1 MPTIRVE
8 VDKFRTT
15 KQQKL
20 LKMLDDPKVLKEV
33 NTRIGNAIN
42 PFVPMKNGDLRASM
56 RINPKSI
63 SWGSG
68 LTHNYAHY
76 QYMGK
81 VYGPNFPGAINGSPA
96 WKSSKGEGSKY
107 PTGRELGKPGSAE
120 LYPRWQEGTPVK
132 GRLLYTF
139 GYTTPGTQHHWD
151 KAFKYQVKQKT
162 NLEITRYLKRECK
175 NRGLD
180 T

>member
-68 LTHNYAHY
+68 LKYAHY
-76 QYMGK
+76 QYMGE
-81 VYGPNFPGAINGSPA
+81 VYGPNHPIIKNRTIVGWYSTPGM
-96 WKSSKGEGSKY
+96 KKY
-107 PTGRELGKPGSAE
+107 PTGRELGVPGE
-120 LYPRWQEGTPVK
+120 WMGWR
-132 GRLLYTF
+132 F
-139 GYTTPGTQHHWD
+139 GYTTPETQHHWD
-151 KAFKYQVKQKT
+151 RAFQYQVKQKT

-175 NRGLD
+175 NRGLN

>member
-42 PFVPMKNGDLRASM
+42 PFVPMKSGALRASM
-56 RINPKSI
+56 RVNSKSI

-68 LTHNYAHY
+68 LPYAHY
-76 QYMGK
+76 QYMGE
-81 VYGPNFPGAINGSPA
+81 VYGPNHPIIKNRTIVGWYSTPGMT
-96 WKSSKGEGSKY
+96 KY
-107 PTGRELGKPGSAE
+107 PTGRELGVPGE
-120 LYPRWQEGTPVK
+120 WMGWR
-132 GRLLYTF
+132 F

-151 KAFKYQVKQKT
+151 RAFQYQVKQQT

-175 NRGLD
+175 NRGLK